1 MSAHSEFLGSLSGIN
16 NVYDGTVPKV
26 ADKPPKP
33 VFALPYVLVTSFV
46 PRAGDR
52 SVNRTVHSSVE
63 RWRTTVTGAN
73 STSVRIIAGKVAA
86 ALEGA
91 RIAGCRLERV
101 PDDFPIWEDT
111 DYTDPL
117 TGNYLHYT
125 VIEWRV
131 TV

>member
-1 MSAHSEFLGSLSGIN
+1 MSAHSEFLACFSGIN
-16 NVYDGTVPKV
+16 NVYDGTVPAV

-33 VFALPYVLVTSFV
+33 VFALPYVLVTSFI
-46 PRAGDR
+46 PRVGDR

-91 RIAGCRLERV
+91 RIMGGRLERV

-111 DYTDPL
+111 DYTDPV